1 MRPAFP
7 RKKIKKQMPQEAH
20 LPVYRFDQAD
30 AQLSLLPMAAR
41 RALDCAGLHLS
52 LKGWQALSFEQR
64 QALVRLGGT
73 DRVDLARVAEL
84 LAERAADIR
93 PTPPLTEAD
102 AAVGPSAELLQA
114 LPAGCDLSHER
125 WRTLSAL
132 DRYVLVQLARR
143 GKVERLAEAYREI
156 SNSV

>member
-1 MRPAFP
+1 M
-7 RKKIKKQMPQEAH
+7 QQETP

-52 LKGWQALSFEQR
+52 LKGWQALSLDQR

-73 DRVDLARVAEL
+73 DLVDRARVAEL
-84 LAERAADIR
+84 LAECAADIR

-102 AAVGPSAELLQA
+102 AAAGPSAELLQA
-114 LPAGCDLSHER
+114 LPEGSVLNNER
-125 WRTLSAL
+125 WRALSAL
-132 DRYVLVQLARR
+132 DRYVLGQLARR
-143 GKVERLAEAYREI
+143 GKLDRLAEAYREI
-156 SNSV
+156 CK